1 MILQT
6 IVVEYKNKDQYRC
19 LKYIFIQNYFSVI
32 TGEKKREADL
42 FTRNSLLKNYIIFVF
57 FLYNKSLKICLN
69 IFLFNNIIL
78 LIQIAKWQKI
88 AALNNEMLDRK

>member
-42 FTRNSLLKNYIIFVF
+42 FT
-57 FLYNKSLKICLN
+57 
-69 IFLFNNIIL
+69 
-78 LIQIAKWQKI
+78 IAY
-88 AALNNEMLDRK
+88 